1 MGGIA
6 IVGIGA
12 VFPGAP
18 DAATFWRNI
27 VSGVDAIGQIPP
39 GRWDPAT
46 YYDRDSRTGDR
57 FYCRRGGFVDDLAEF
72 DPTRFGIMPSTVDG
86 AEPDQLLALATAAEA
101 IADAGGEAALPS
113 RDRVGVVVGR
123 GG

>member
-46 YYDRDSRTGDR
+46 YYDQDSRTGDR
-57 FYCRRGGFVDDLAEF
+57 FY
-72 DPTRFGIMPSTVDG
+72 
-86 AEPDQLLALATAAEA
+86 
-101 IADAGGEAALPS
+101 
-113 RDRVGVVVGR
+113 
-123 GG
+123 